1 MNDGWRWIATLGGA
15 IAAIVVWLS
24 CRNFGLD
31 DKQALVAATTALCAV
46 WWCSEALPIP
56 ATALIPFVVFPIGG
70 ILTQDQLSAAY
81 GDRFVILFLAG
92 FMLSKA
98 AEKSRTHLQ
107 VAQGMMKLIGDGS
120 QRRIVIGFLA
130 ASAFVSMWISNTAA
144 ALILL
149 PVALA
154 VLERQGDP
162 KLDAPLLLALA
173 YGSSIGGMAT
183 LIGTPPNGVFAGAY
197 AETTGRVVDFVSF
210 FSIGAPITIIL
221 VVFTAF
227 LLTIGLGKPAISA
240 FEKKE
245 PWTHAQVRVFLVFA
259 AAAALWITHSIP
271 FGGWEKWF
279 DLPQVHD
286 ATVGLAAVAAM
297 FLIPNGEQDEKGR
310 SGRLLDWETA
320 VRIPWGVLLLFGGG
334 IAIASAFKE
343 SGLADLVGQKLA
355 ELQGVHPLI
364 LIGTIC
370 IVVTLLSEIASNT
383 ATATLMMPLLAA
395 AAKGADVDPAVL
407 MLPAALA
414 ASCGFMLPV
423 ATPPNAIA
431 YGTGRVPTRT
441 MMRQGFLL
449 DVAGIVAITLLCWL
463 LISPDGKFGLERSI
477 PATTNG
483 SGEASMPKA
492 EPSGAAKSTDPSK

>member
-1 MNDGWRWIATLGGA
+1 MNDGWRWAATIGGA
-15 IAAIVVWLS
+15 IAAIVVWLL
-24 CRNFGLD
+24 CRIFGLD
-31 DKQALVAATTALCAV
+31 DKQSLVAGTTALCAV
-46 WWCSEALPIP
+46 WWCTEALPIP

-70 ILTQDQLSAAY
+70 VLDQDQLSAAY

-107 VAQGMMKLIGDGS
+107 VAQGMMTLIGDGS

-154 VLERQGDP
+154 VLDRQGDP

-210 FSIGAPITIIL
+210 FLIGAPIAIIL
-221 VVFTAF
+221 IVFTAI
-227 LLTIGLGKPAISA
+227 LLTIGLGKPAIAA

-245 PWTHAQVRVFLVFA
+245 PWTHAQVRVFIVFA
-259 AAAALWITHSIP
+259 AAAFLWITHSIP

-279 DLPQVHD
+279 NLPQVHD

-297 FLIPNGEQDEKGR
+297 FLIPSGEMDEKKR
-310 SGRLLDWETA
+310 PGRLLDWETA

-395 AAKGADVDPAVL
+395 AAKGADVDPAML
-407 MLPAALA
+407 MIPAALA

-449 DVAGIVAITLLCWL
+449 DVAGVIAITLLCWL
-463 LISPDGKFGLERSI
+463 LISPDGKFGLEKSALT
-477 PATTNG
+477 PT
-483 SGEASMPKA
+483 GEAPALPKQA
-492 EPSGAAKSTDPSK
+492 NATH